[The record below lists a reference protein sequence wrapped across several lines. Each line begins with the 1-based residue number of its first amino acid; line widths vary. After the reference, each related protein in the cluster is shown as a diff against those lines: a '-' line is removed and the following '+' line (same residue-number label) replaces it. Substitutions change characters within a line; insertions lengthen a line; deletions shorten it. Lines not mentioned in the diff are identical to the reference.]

1 MTGASVRL
9 TSRIPAGA
17 TLFIDTSVV
26 IAYLAGDE
34 RDSPQATQLFDS
46 FVATG
51 RNPASI
57 SVVTAGEILV
67 RPYQRGAAAVANAE
81 GFLRHFDGMVVVDT
95 TFAVAREAARI
106 RALTSLRTPD
116 ALILA
121 SAVLTGADVLVTS
134 DHFLSVAASRVAPD
148 LAIHGLSSV

>member
-1 MTGASVRL
+1 M
-9 TSRIPAGA
+9 
-17 TLFIDTSVV
+17 LFIDTSVV

-46 FVATG
+46 FVSTG

-57 SVVTAGEILV
+57 SVVTAHEIMV
-67 RPYQRGAAAVANAE
+67 KPYQRGAAATANVE
-81 GFLRHFDGMVVVDT
+81 GFLRHFDGLVLVDT

-106 RALTSLRTPD
+106 RALTALRTPD

-121 SAVLTGADVLVTS
+121 SAVLTAADVFVTN
-134 DHFLSVAASRVAPD
+134 DRVLAAAASRVAPD
-148 LAIHGLSSV
+148 LAIHGLSSI